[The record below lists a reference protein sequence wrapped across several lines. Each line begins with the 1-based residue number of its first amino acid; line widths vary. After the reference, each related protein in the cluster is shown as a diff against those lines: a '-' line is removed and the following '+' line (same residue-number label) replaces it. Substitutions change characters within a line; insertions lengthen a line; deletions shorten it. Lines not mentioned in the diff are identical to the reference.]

1 MSDHT
6 GWTAEQLAEA
16 LAEQERQ
23 HETTFG
29 PANTFEAQMAQM
41 KANRMVQG
49 TFNRIQSAG
58 AQVNAV
64 PLDEVDDTLQA
75 REASHGPYRQQAQ
88 MSQLLKA
95 IMHGHPNWKEL
106 PAEHREALDMIM
118 MKISRLLNGNSSE
131 PDTWIDIS
139 GYAMLCYNLITTGSH
154 LK

>member
-6 GWTAEQLAEA
+6 GWTAEQWAEA

-23 HETTFG
+23 HDITFG
-29 PANTFEAQMAQM
+29 PSDTFTDAQRAQL
-41 KANRMVQG
+41 KAAQHDAAQFS
-49 TFNRIQSAG
+49 FNRTRSPE
-58 AQVNAV
+58 VV
-64 PLDEVDDTLQA
+64 LDEVDDTLQA
-75 REASHGPYRQQAQ
+75 REKSHGPYRQQAQ

-95 IMHGHPNWKEL
+95 IIHGHPNWKDL
-106 PAEHREALDMIM
+106 PAEHREALDLIM